1 MVAVAVFVLFSAG
14 CGHRATHADCQLIV
28 TKSVELQMKEMRDT
42 EPGAIAKKQREV
54 EVELAAQLSSCEQR
68 RVSER
73 TIACVQ
79 AASMMAELETC
90 LK

>member
-1 MVAVAVFVLFSAG
+1 VVAVAVFLLFSAA
-14 CGHRATHADCQLIV
+14 CGHRATRADCQLIV
-28 TKSVELQMKEMRDT
+28 AKSVELQMKEMRETD
-42 EPGAIAKKQREV
+42 PGAIAKKQRDV
-54 EVELAAQLSSCEQR
+54 EVELTAQLSSCEQR

-79 AASMMAELETC
+79 TASVKAELETC